1 MQHRCAFVASLLS
14 FSANLAFSAK
24 TGIITIEGQEGRPV
38 DKPARTEEEER
49 NMEENEIEKA
59 EPNRNRSR
67 QVKFWVSEEEYE
79 LLQKKRE
86 AAGGVNQG
94 AYIRKM
100 VLDGYIVNL
109 DIPELKEI
117 IRLLSITSNNV
128 NQMARQLNSNN
139 TIYPQELTE
148 VEAQLEQIYKLLRK
162 VMRGISKIK

>member
-1 MQHRCAFVASLLS
+1 
-14 FSANLAFSAK
+14 
-24 TGIITIEGQEGRPV
+24 
-38 DKPARTEEEER
+38 
-49 NMEENEIEKA
+49 MEETT
-59 EPNRNRSR
+59 PNRSRSR
-67 QVKFWVSEEEYE
+67 QVKFWVNEEEYE
-79 LLQKKRE
+79 LLQKKQE

-128 NQMARQLNSNN
+128 NQMARQLNRNN

-148 VEAQLEQIYKLLRK
+148 VEAQLEQNYKMLRK
-162 VMRGISKIK
+162 LITKLSKIQ

>member
-1 MQHRCAFVASLLS
+1 
-14 FSANLAFSAK
+14 
-24 TGIITIEGQEGRPV
+24 
-38 DKPARTEEEER
+38 
-49 NMEENEIEKA
+49 MEENEIEKA

-67 QVKFWVSEEEYE
+67 QVKFWVSEDEYE

-128 NQMARQLNSNN
+128 NQMARRLNSDGSVYKEDLDEIN
-139 TIYPQELTE
+139 I
-148 VEAQLEQIYKLLRK
+148 QLDQIYKLLRK
-162 VMRGISKIK
+162 VLKGLSKIR

>member
-1 MQHRCAFVASLLS
+1 
-14 FSANLAFSAK
+14 
-24 TGIITIEGQEGRPV
+24 
-38 DKPARTEEEER
+38 
-49 NMEENEIEKA
+49 MEETT
-59 EPNRNRSR
+59 PNRNRSR

-100 VLDGYIVNL
+100 ILDGYIVNL

-128 NQMARQLNSNN
+128 NQMARRLNADGSIYKEDLEEIN
-139 TIYPQELTE
+139 TKLDE
-148 VEAQLEQIYKLLRK
+148 IYKLLRRLITK
-162 VMRGISKIK
+162 LGRIH

>member
-1 MQHRCAFVASLLS
+1 
-14 FSANLAFSAK
+14 
-24 TGIITIEGQEGRPV
+24 
-38 DKPARTEEEER
+38 
-49 NMEENEIEKA
+49 MEENEIEKA

-128 NQMARQLNSNN
+128 NQMARRLNADGSVYKEDLDEINTQLDP
-139 TIYPQELTE
+139 IYT
-148 VEAQLEQIYKLLRK
+148 LLRK
-162 VMRGISKIK
+162 VLKGLSKIR

>member
-1 MQHRCAFVASLLS
+1 
-14 FSANLAFSAK
+14 
-24 TGIITIEGQEGRPV
+24 
-38 DKPARTEEEER
+38 
-49 NMEENEIEKA
+49 MEENAIEKTEA
-59 EPNRNRSR
+59 NRNRAK
-67 QVKFWVSEEEYE
+67 QVKFWVSDEEYE

-100 VLDGYIVNL
+100 ILDGYIVNL

-128 NQMARQLNSNN
+128 NQMARRLNADGSVYKEDFNEINIQLD
-139 TIYPQELTE
+139 
-148 VEAQLEQIYKLLRK
+148 QIYKLLRK